1 MFTHQ
6 PLPRYLKAT
15 SKARDY
21 GGQMFSATEYV
32 LTMTSHSATSAELT
46 DHDLV
51 QRVLTLLT
59 LPHDKQL
66 HSPTPTP
73 IDHPSVAVIVVRPDS
88 SQVFGYGATT
98 VHAVREFVKDELYL
112 PVESLEPTMVRAPYF
127 DGEQFDSVCYSEIKD
142 ALVEGQGFTR
152 EEARWHIDN
161 RLKLALYVIDAD
173 QLPAP

>member
-6 PLPRYLKAT
+6 PLPRYAKAT

-51 QRVLTLLT
+51 QRVLSLLT

-88 SQVFGYGATT
+88 SQFFEYGATT

-112 PVESLEPTMVRAPYF
+112 PVESLEPEMVRAPYF
-127 DGEQFDSVCYSEIKD
+127 DGEQFDSVCYSEILH
-142 ALVEGQGFTR
+142 ALVEGRGFTR
-152 EEARWHIDN
+152 GEARWHIDN